1 MSNLIVLAFDNEVGA
16 GKALKKIEEL
26 QKQNLIVVEDAALA
40 IRRQSGKVKVKQAH
54 SLTGA
59 GALGGAF
66 WGMLFGLL
74 FFVPFLGMAVGAAT
88 GALFGKAAD
97 FGINDDFIRDVSEVV
112 QPGNSALFL
121 LVSDAKVDRVVGQL
135 KPLGGKIVSTSLA
148 KDEERQLKESF
159 ANA

>member
-1 MSNLIVLAFDNEVGA
+1 MSNLVVVSFKKEDEAQ
-16 GKALKKIEEL
+16 KALDEIEEL
-26 QKQNLIVVEDAALA
+26 QKEELIKVEDAATA
-40 IRRQSGKVKVKQAH
+40 IRQLDGKVKVKQA
-54 SLTGA
+54 SNLAGA

-97 FGINDDFIRDVSEVV
+97 YGINDDFIKRVSDSI

-121 LVSDAKVDRVVGQL
+121 LVSDAKIDKVVERL
-135 KPLGGKIVSTSLA
+135 KPFNGEIIHTSLS
-148 KDEERQLKESF
+148 KDEEASLKEAF
-159 ANA
+159 AA

>member
-1 MSNLIVLAFDNEVGA
+1 MGNLIVMAFENEGGA
-16 GKALKKIEEL
+16 AKTLSKVEEL
-26 QKQNLIVVEDAALA
+26 HKQNLIIVEDAAMA
-40 IRRQSGKVKVKQAH
+40 IRRQNGKVKVKQLH
-54 SLTGA
+54 SLTGT

-97 FGINDDFIRDVSEVV
+97 FGINDDFVREVSEMV

-121 LVSDAKVDRVVGQL
+121 LVSETRVDKVVEQL
-135 KPLGGKIVSTSLA
+135 KPLGGKIISTSLS
-148 KDEERQLKESF
+148 KEEERHLKEAFS
-159 ANA
+159 